1 LDILE
6 KERKVLLSVK
16 DLIENP
22 WSDIE
27 SKFNSGDKLSG
38 SFERVNDSGVI
49 IKLQDDIEGFIPMS
63 KISKEQKKDVIGSL
77 NEGDNLDVLVVE
89 VKSDD
94 KNITL
99 MLDDSNAND

>member
-1 LDILE
+1 M
-6 KERKVLLSVK
+6 
-16 DLIENP
+16 
-22 WSDIE
+22 
-27 SKFNSGDKLSG
+27 
-38 SFERVNDSGVI
+38 NDSGVI
-49 IKLQDDIEGFIPMS
+49 VKLQDDIEGFIPMS